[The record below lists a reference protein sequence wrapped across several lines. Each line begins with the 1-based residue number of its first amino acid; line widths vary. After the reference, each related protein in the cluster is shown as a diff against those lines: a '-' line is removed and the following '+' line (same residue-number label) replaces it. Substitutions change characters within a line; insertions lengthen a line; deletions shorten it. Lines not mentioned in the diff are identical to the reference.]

1 MIPCLLCQA
10 KYQAKDLKCD
20 CSCRRNDC
28 ETLFFS
34 SAYFS
39 VPDGDSLEIEVFES
53 FLQLSLN
60 VPCQSLFRELQKKR
74 QITVLAKDI

>member
-20 CSCRRNDC
+20 CSYRRNDC

-60 VPCQSLFRELQKKR
+60 FPCQSLFRELQKKR